1 MTPLTCLV
9 AAIFFEARDQP
20 LLGMEMVAQVVMN
33 RVEHPRYPD
42 DVCGVVYDPY
52 QFSFTIDGHPE
63 VKTFKAPD
71 DRRAA
76 RIAREV
82 ASRFLEGDTIGITST
97 HYHTVSISPWWKYKV
112 DFMLDGRVGDH
123 IYYTCRGYC

>member
-1 MTPLTCLV
+1 MTPLACLV

-33 RVEHPRYPD
+33 RVEHPKYPD
-42 DVCGVVYDPY
+42 DVCGVVYEPY
-52 QFSFTIDGHPE
+52 QFSFTIGGHPK

-76 RIAREV
+76 RMAREV
-82 ASRFLEGDTIGITST
+82 ASRFLEGDTVGLTST
-97 HYHTVSISPWWKYKV
+97 HYHTVSIAPWWKYN
-112 DFMLDGRVGDH
+112 FTLDGRVGDH
-123 IYYTCRGYC
+123 IFYTCSDYC